1 MTYCEHIIEGSIHTN
16 KIQDADTL
24 FEAMLK
30 KFGSKTPTVWINYAH
45 FLHVTKSEPAQARAL
60 LPRATQQLGDKH
72 SQNIISR
79 FAALEFRSPNGE
91 PERGR
96 TMFEGLLAAWPKK
109 GDLWNQLLD
118 LEVGIADGK
127 DNGDVTAIRDVFER
141 RTKVKGL
148 KPQQAEKW
156 FRRWAAWE
164 EKLDPKG
171 KTKVMAKAQDW
182 AAAFKVKKEA
192 DAAAVQDDEMEE

>member
-1 MTYCEHIIEGSIHTN
+1 
-16 KIQDADTL
+16 
-24 FEAMLK
+24 MLK
-30 KFGSKTPTVWINYAH
+30 KFGAKAPTVWTNYAH
-45 FLHVTKSEPAQARAL
+45 FLHVTRNEPHRARAL
-60 LPRATQQLGDKH
+60 LPRATQQLPSQH

-96 TMFEGLLAAWPKK
+96 TMFEGLLATWPKK
-109 GDLWNQLLD
+109 GDLWSQLLD
-118 LEVGIADGK
+118 LEMGVTGADA
-127 DNGDVTAIRDVFER
+127 DPTAVRDVFER
-141 RTKVKGL
+141 RTRVKGL

-171 KTKVMAKAQDW
+171 KDKVMAKAQDW
-182 AAAFKVKKEA
+182 AALFKARKEA
-192 DAAAVQDDEMEE
+192 EAKEEDEEMEE

>member
-1 MTYCEHIIEGSIHTN
+1 MV
-16 KIQDADTL
+16 
-24 FEAMLK
+24 K
-30 KFGSKTPTVWINYAH
+30 KFGAKAPNVWLNYAH
-45 FLHVTKSEPAQARAL
+45 FLHVTRNDAARARCL
-60 LPRATQQLGDKH
+60 LPRATQQLDSRH
-72 SQNIISR
+72 SQNLVSR

-109 GDLWNQLLD
+109 GDLWGQLLD
-118 LEVGIADGK
+118 LEAGLADA
-127 DNGDVTAIRDVFER
+127 DPTAVRDVFER
-141 RTKVKGL
+141 RTRVKGL

-171 KTKVMAKAQDW
+171 KDRVMAKAQEW

-192 DAAAVQDDEMEE
+192 AAAAAAEDEMEE